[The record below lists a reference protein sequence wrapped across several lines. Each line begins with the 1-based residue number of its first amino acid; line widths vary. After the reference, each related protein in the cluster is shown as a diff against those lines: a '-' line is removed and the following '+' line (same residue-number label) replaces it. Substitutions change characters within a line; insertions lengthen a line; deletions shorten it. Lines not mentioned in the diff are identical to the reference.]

1 LSADQALTRIVC
13 MDIFD
18 ADGDKHSAA
27 PASQPELHKV
37 AVLVCPQHSLASV
50 ALVLDAFRMA
60 NQLPGRHRF
69 ELHRVSEDGRPVAHL
84 DGLLAVDAGPQCLSD
99 MHLVV
104 VPSLWTQG
112 EEAVAQHPSLVR
124 ALGALPAH
132 VLVAALCTG
141 AYLVAASG
149 RLDGKRATTHWLLA
163 KGLARRYPGVQVDA
177 SQNLT
182 HDGGV
187 ICTGGSMAALDGCL
201 HAVQQLAGRQV
212 ARDLARM
219 LVTDLQRGPQTRF
232 MPPLGG
238 RTHTDREVQWLQQ
251 RMAEQAGASW
261 SLQSLAESVHLTVR
275 TLQRRF
281 LAATGATPMAY
292 LQSVRMEMGQD
303 LLASERLSVAEVA
316 EQVGYQDRV
325 AFGRQFK
332 KATGMTPA
340 AYRQQQGRRVGA

>member
-1 LSADQALTRIVC
+1 LSTVRGPNRIVC

-18 ADGDKHSAA
+18 AENDKQTLPPSGQAK
-27 PASQPELHKV
+27 LHKV

-60 NQLPGRHRF
+60 HQLPGPHRF
-69 ELHRVSEDGRPVAHL
+69 ELHRVSEDGQPVAHL
-84 DGLLAVDAGPQCLSD
+84 DGRLAVDAGPECLSG

-112 EEAVAQHPSLVR
+112 EEAVAQHPQLVR
-124 ALGALPAH
+124 ALGQLPAH

-149 RLDGKRATTHWLLA
+149 RLDGKQATTHWLLA
-163 KGLARRYPGVQVDA
+163 KGLARRYPEVQVNA
-177 SQNLT
+177 RQNLT

-232 MPPLGG
+232 MPPPGG
-238 RTHTDREVQWLQQ
+238 RAHSDREVQWLQQ
-251 RMAEQAGASW
+251 RMAEQASASW
-261 SLQSLAESVHLTVR
+261 SLQNLADSVHLTVR

-281 LAATGATPMAY
+281 LAATGVTPMAY
-292 LQSVRMEMGQD
+292 LQTLRMEMGQD

-325 AFGRQFK
+325 AFGRLFK
-332 KATGMTPA
+332 KTTGMTPA
-340 AYRQQQGRRVGA
+340 AYRQQHGHRPGA

>member
-1 LSADQALTRIVC
+1 MR
-13 MDIFD
+13 
-18 ADGDKHSAA
+18 
-27 PASQPELHKV
+27 
-37 AVLVCPQHSLASV
+37 PQHSLASV

-84 DGLLAVDAGPQCLSD
+84 DGQLTVDAGPGCLSG

-112 EEAVAQHPSLVR
+112 EEAVAQHPRLVR
-124 ALGALPAH
+124 ALRDLPAQ

-149 RLDGKRATTHWLLA
+149 RLDGKQATTHWLLA
-163 KGLARRYPGVQVDA
+163 KGLARRYPAVQVNA
-177 SQNLT
+177 TRNLT

-238 RTHTDREVQWLQQ
+238 RVHSDREVQWLQQ
-251 RMAEQAGASW
+251 RMAEQASASW

-281 LAATGATPMAY
+281 LAATGVTPMAY
-292 LQSVRMEMGQD
+292 LQTVRMERSQD

-325 AFGRQFK
+325 AFGRLFK
-332 KATGMTPA
+332 KTTGITPA
-340 AYRQQQGRRVGA
+340 AYRQQHGGRSGA

>member
-1 LSADQALTRIVC
+1 
-13 MDIFD
+13 MDIFEAEND
-18 ADGDKHSAA
+18 KLAADVVHR
-27 PASQPELHKV
+27 V

-60 NQLPGRHRF
+60 NQLSGRHRF
-69 ELHRVSEDGRPVAHL
+69 ELHRVSEDGQPVNHL
-84 DGLLAVDAGPQCLSD
+84 DGQLTVDAGPECLPD

-104 VPSLWTQG
+104 VPSLWTKG
-112 EEAVAQHPSLVR
+112 EEAVAEHPSLVSG
-124 ALGALPAH
+124 LGALPAD

-187 ICTGGSMAALDGCL
+187 ICTGGAMAALDGCL

-219 LVTDLQRGPQTRF
+219 LVTDQQRGPQTRF
-232 MPPLGG
+232 MPPIG
-238 RTHTDREVQWLQQ
+238 RRAHLDREVQWLQQ
-251 RMAEQAGASW
+251 RMAEQAGVSW

-292 LQSVRMEMGQD
+292 LQSVRMEMSQD

-340 AYRQQQGRRVGA
+340 AYRQQQGRRSGA

>member
-1 LSADQALTRIVC
+1 MSADQLLTRIVL

-18 ADGDKHSAA
+18 AESDKRLPA
-27 PASQPELHKV
+27 PATQPQLHKV

-60 NQLPGRHRF
+60 NQLSGLHRF

-84 DGLLAVDAGPQCLSD
+84 DGLLAVDAGPECLCG

-124 ALGALPAH
+124 ALGDLPSH

-149 RLDGKRATTHWLLA
+149 RLDGRRATTHWLLA

-187 ICTGGSMAALDGCL
+187 ICTGGSMAAIDGCL

-238 RTHTDREVQWLQQ
+238 RSHSDREVKWLQQ
-251 RMAEQAGASW
+251 RMAELAGASW

-292 LQSVRMEMGQD
+292 LQSVRMALSQD

-340 AYRQQQGRRVGA
+340 AYRQQQGRRTGG

>member
-1 LSADQALTRIVC
+1 

-18 ADGDKHSAA
+18 AESDKHCSA
-27 PASQPELHKV
+27 PLSQIEWHRV

-69 ELHRVSEDGRPVAHL
+69 VLYRVSEDGRPVSHL
-84 DGLLAVDAGPQCLSD
+84 DGQLAVDAGPESLSG
-99 MHLVV
+99 MRLVV

-112 EEAVAQHPSLVR
+112 EEAVAQHPRLVR
-124 ALGALPAH
+124 ALGELPAQ

-149 RLDGKRATTHWLLA
+149 RLDGKQATTHWLLA
-163 KGLARRYPGVQVDA
+163 KGLARRYPEVRVHA
-177 SQNLT
+177 TQNLT

-212 ARDLARM
+212 ARNLARM
-219 LVTDLQRGPQTRF
+219 LVTDLHRGPQTRF

-238 RTHTDREVQWLQQ
+238 RAHTDREVQWLQQ

-261 SLQSLAESVHLTVR
+261 RLQSLAESVHLTVR

-281 LAATGATPMAY
+281 LAATGVTPMAY
-292 LQSVRMEMGQD
+292 LQSVRMEMSQD

-325 AFGRQFK
+325 AFGRLFK
-332 KATGMTPA
+332 KTTGMTPA
-340 AYRQQQGRRVGA
+340 AYRQQHGYRQGA